1 MAQAK
6 KAASKKSATTARK
19 TATVKPPSVKE
30 TLTKSQLTTLLTEH
44 SGVDKKSVTAV
55 LASLE
60 AVMLASVSIKKGA
73 AGFVMPGLFKVASTA
88 VPAKPKRKGKD
99 PFTGEERV
107 FAAKPASVK
116 VKMRPL
122 KKLKDAAM

>member
-60 AVMLASVSIKKGA
+60 AVMLPRSASRRERLAVTPGPFKIAHGR
-73 AGFVMPGLFKVASTA
+73 AGCPSAGS
-88 VPAKPKRKGKD
+88 D

-107 FAAKPASVK
+107 RRQAASVK
-116 VKMRPL
+116 VKMRPP